1 MLAKWYIIF
10 LPENG
15 QIELRSHFLQKILIE
30 DTMLGT
36 YLGCATQKLIVSDG
50 KENFYPSLKEQSLP
64 KCQPPIWD
72 SIRYMD
78 FSFWSHWFLK
88 FLFWISSQLYSTT
101 KSSWLEMVMQVD
113 RQSHGVHFRTCA
125 IFSWWICY
133 VYAKN
138 WFLVDS
144 FSGRSQNF

>member
-1 MLAKWYIIF
+1 MAAKTQTGSPPHSESEAGERT
-10 LPENG
+10 PENG

-72 SIRYMD
+72 SIGYMD
-78 FSFWSHWFLK
+78 FSFWSH
-88 FLFWISSQLYSTT
+88 
-101 KSSWLEMVMQVD
+101 
-113 RQSHGVHFRTCA
+113 
-125 IFSWWICY
+125 
-133 VYAKN
+133 
-138 WFLVDS
+138 
-144 FSGRSQNF
+144 